1 MAAVTPAVVAHRG
14 ASAARPENTLAA
26 FEWAKAAGA
35 NAIEFDVHATSDGA
49 LVVHHDFALER
60 TTSGTG
66 LVVERDLDYV
76 RALDAGS
83 WFDPTYA
90 GERVPLLD
98 EVLSLDGLEFELE
111 LKGFGAA
118 FLEAAVAAVVAHDAL
133 GRTEFTS
140 FNLPMLV
147 ALKRAFPE
155 ARLGLFTRRREAWM
169 AESIFVRQAV
179 SVASLGGFDSVHV
192 CAADITTTIV
202 ERLHEEGFV
211 VLANDAVDAGEM
223 RRALGAGV
231 DRLSTDDIEVAV
243 EVASGG

>member
-179 SVASLGGFDSVHV
+179 SVHV